1 MDQTYWQ
8 GILSS
13 EPETGGFNLVAGG
26 FVFFPIPAAFGTACG
41 LGYLALNMA
50 HGQVL
55 LPDYME
61 DMGKAFHSCTK
72 VTTLV
77 FVVKAGT

>member
-61 DMGKAFHSCTK
+61 DMGKAFHYR
-72 VTTLV
+72 VNFAVVLV
-77 FVVKAGT
+77 VVEAGA